1 MVNTTQESEFERAFA
16 AIVAKRVA
24 GLLVGDDPFLQ
35 SRRDQIVQLAARHAI
50 PAIYFSR
57 DFSDA
62 GGLMSYGPRSSA
74 RLMAEGKVSAYVQE
88 V

>member
-1 MVNTTQESEFERAFA
+1 MIRVPPTEVQDTEAGARSLGLQLHMVNAFERAFA

-35 SRRDQIVQLAARHAI
+35 SRRDQIVQLAARHAT

-57 DFSDA
+57 DFPTLVA
-62 GGLMSYGPRSSA
+62 
-74 RLMAEGKVSAYVQE
+74 
-88 V
+88 